1 MGFHYLRTPWEG
13 GGVCRMEGEPAGA
26 RLGDLLRGG
35 LPPTRV
41 ALELVVAMCEIL
53 YIAQEDEAVHGD
65 LGLEHAWLNGDGT
78 VSLGGFGPQRRVTRA
93 PEGSSR
99 GVKTDL
105 YGLGRLCAAVL
116 VPGSAALAEVPFT
129 GANAHDE
136 AVRAVIG
143 PADLGVDE
151 PHVAE
156 DLRWFLARLLSFD
169 LADRP
174 DALRVWKAMVP
185 LARSREGVA
194 LDVWAMDAH
203 RGVAARREGTS
214 VEAIEQLGGA
224 KVLTGPLSQGLRFS
238 DPGYKTRTWTM
249 PPELRTAAGP
259 GRTRDV
265 VIPPAESG
273 VAGIDRGGKIGA
285 AELRALVAEAGGVP
299 DDFLAKRRREAPVAP
314 LVEAPPEPAAG
325 AWSAAVASEEE
336 PAPPG
341 PPPERI
347 DAARGRS
354 RRAREAPVY
363 ATPVAEAGDAGWFG
377 SAEPAPAEAPVQA
390 PQSEDGAI
398 PWWLI
403 GALVLALVV
412 FVVALIALVVVLFY
426 VEPTPAGG

>member
-53 YIAQEDEAVHGD
+53 YIAQEDDAVHGD

-93 PEGSSR
+93 PEGSAR
-99 GVKTDL
+99 GVRTDL

-136 AVRAVIG
+136 AVRAIVG
-143 PADLGVDE
+143 PADLGVE
-151 PHVAE
+151 EAHVAE

-185 LARSREGVA
+185 LARSREG
-194 LDVWAMDAH
+194 LSLETWAMDAH

-249 PPELRTAAGP
+249 PAELRAAQGP

-265 VIPPAESG
+265 VIPPAEAG

-299 DDFLAKRRREAPVAP
+299 EGFPGKRRREAPVAP
-314 LVEAPPEPAAG
+314 LVEAPPEP
-325 AWSAAVASEEE
+325 VARPAEEAP
-336 PAPPG
+336 PAPR
-341 PPPERI
+341 PPLI
-347 DAARGRS
+347 DAARAPA

-363 ATPVAEAGDAGWFG
+363 ATPVAEAGDGGWFG
-377 SAEPAPAEAPVQA
+377 SAEPAPVEAPVQA
-390 PQSEDGAI
+390 PQREDGAI

-412 FVVALIALVVVLFY
+412 FVVAFIALAVVLFY